1 MPIKFVK
8 LYTKELLSQNRHW
21 LFVFGDNY
29 ERKGLG
35 GQAKVCRGE
44 PNTIGWATKKAPN
57 NLPASYLTDDDFDE
71 WFDKTFEDAK
81 TILDALKQGRV
92 VVFPEDGIGT
102 GLARLPEKAPAIAAV
117 INNSI
122 GGWVERYGMIK

>member
-1 MPIKFVK
+1 LPIKFEK
-8 LYTKELLSQNRHW
+8 LYTKELLRAHPDW

-57 NLPASYLTDDDFDE
+57 NLPASYLTD
-71 WFDKTFEDAK
+71 EDMVDWLVNCSEDVAV
-81 TILDALKQGRV
+81 ISAALRQLRV

-102 GLARLPEKAPAIAAV
+102 GLAKLPEKAPAITAV
-117 INNSI
+117 INNAI
-122 GGWVERYGMIK
+122 GSWVERYGMVK

>member
-8 LYTKELLSQNRHW
+8 LYTREYIREHPEW

-35 GQAKVCRGE
+35 GQAKACRGE
-44 PNTIGWATKKAPN
+44 PNAIGWFTKKAPN
-57 NLPASYLTDDDFDE
+57 NLPASYLSDLDFGD
-71 WFDKTFEDAK
+71 WLANCYEDYTLIVA
-81 TILDALKQGRV
+81 ALKAGKV

-102 GLARLPEKAPAIAAV
+102 GLARLPERAPEIAST
-117 INNSI
+117 INNAI
-122 GGWVERYGMIK
+122 GRWVETYGMVK